1 MHEFRTRR
9 RVEMADTDMV
19 GIVHFARFFIF
30 METAEHEF
38 LESLGTRVLFE
49 LDGCQM
55 GWPRVAATCEYLA
68 PARFG
73 DVLDIHLTVAKK
85 GRSSVAYAFEIAR
98 EGKPIARGR
107 VTTAFCRLDGPDGVR
122 AVRIPEFLSALL
134 EEEAPTEGLPS
145 LVPGAD
151 QSKI

>member
-9 RVEMADTDMV
+9 RVEMSDTDMA

-38 LESLGTRVLFE
+38 LEALGTRVLFE
-49 LDGCQM
+49 MDGCQM
-55 GWPRVAATCEYLA
+55 GWPRVSATCDYLA

-85 GRSSVAYAFEIAR
+85 GRSSMSYAIEISR
-98 EGKPIARGR
+98 EGRPIARGR
-107 VTTAFCRLDGPDGVR
+107 VTTAFCRLDGPEGVR
-122 AVRIPEFLSALL
+122 AVRIPDFFSGLL
-134 EEEAPTEGLPS
+134 GEAPAEPPA

>member
-30 METAEHEF
+30 METAEHEL
-38 LESLGTRVLFE
+38 LEAIGTRVLFE

-55 GWPRVAATCEYLA
+55 GWPRVAATCEYLS

-73 DVLDIHLTVAKK
+73 DVLDIHVTVAKK
-85 GRSSVAYAFEIAR
+85 GRSSVAYAFAISR

-122 AVRIPEFLSALL
+122 AVRIPEFLSVLL
-134 EEEAPTEGLPS
+134 EEAPAEGFPS
-145 LVPGAD
+145 LVPGVD

>member
-38 LESLGTRVLFE
+38 LEALGTRVLFE

-85 GRSSVAYAFEIAR
+85 GRSSVTYAIEISR
-98 EGKPIARGR
+98 QDRPIARGR

-134 EEEAPTEGLPS
+134 EEAPAEGFPS
-145 LVPGAD
+145 LVPEAD
-151 QSKI
+151 QTKI

>member
-9 RVEMADTDMV
+9 KVEMADTDMV
-19 GIVHFARFFIF
+19 GIVHFARFFLY
-30 METAEHEF
+30 MENAEHEF
-38 LESLGTRVLFE
+38 LEALGTRVLVE
-49 LDGCQM
+49 MDGCQM

-85 GRSSVAYAFEIAR
+85 GRSSMTYAIEISR
-98 EGKPIARGR
+98 DGRPLARGR

-122 AVRIPEFLSALL
+122 AVRIPESLSALL
-134 EEEAPTEGLPS
+134 EEAPAASEDSSFGPRGS
-145 LVPGAD
+145 SP
-151 QSKI
+151 